1 MISYRLKDILTKNQT
16 KPKQNKKKWERLN
29 TSSNSQWKEREIVGA
44 ENSCADRPSE
54 EFGCP
59 LKQMLILFVKT
70 TATLLMMLFPIGST
84 QSETVSELWMQTAE
98 KHKQAIK
105 SSYKNMTWSI
115 HNTFEP

>member
-1 MISYRLKDILTKNQT
+1 
-16 KPKQNKKKWERLN
+16 
-29 TSSNSQWKEREIVGA
+29 VGA

-84 QSETVSELWMQTAE
+84 QSETVSEL
-98 KHKQAIK
+98 
-105 SSYKNMTWSI
+105 
-115 HNTFEP
+115 